1 MPDTHVT
8 QPWEEIERIVGDRSA
23 ERLQVFLDTLTPAE
37 TARAVSR
44 LDDDSQNAVLTLLE
58 PEDAADLIEELTDAQ
73 GADLLED
80 LPADQ
85 AAAIVE
91 EMESDERADVLQ
103 ELDTEDAEAILEK
116 MDPEEAEDARKLLTY
131 PPDTAGGLMVTEFL
145 AYPIHMTVVDV
156 LADMRSNA
164 ELYTDYGVQYAYV
177 LAETGTL
184 VGLLRL
190 RDLVLSPGDTPITSL
205 MVANP
210 LYANATSSLE
220 ELEQFFDRY
229 TFVGLPV
236 VDEGGRLVGI
246 VLRSD
251 VEEAHG
257 ERAEEALMRFGGII
271 GGEEL
276 RSMPV
281 LPRAFRRLS
290 WLCVNLVFS
299 LIAAGVIL
307 FYKETVEEIII
318 LAFFIPVIGNMSG
331 CSGNQAVAVSIRELT
346 LGLIKPQD
354 FMRVF
359 AKEAQVALVNGLIL
373 GAMLGAI
380 TYLVSGNLTLALVVG
395 GALACNTLVALILG
409 GLVPLALRAMKTDP
423 ALAAPLAVTTIADMC
438 GFFLVLATAHLLI
451 DKIVM

>member
-1 MPDTHVT
+1 MPDTYVT
-8 QPWEEIERIVGDRSA
+8 PPWEEIERIVEDRDP

-44 LDDDSQNAVLTLLE
+44 LDDDFQNAVLTLLE

-80 LPADQ
+80 LPAHQ

-103 ELDTEDAEAILEK
+103 ELDSEDAEAILEK
-116 MDPEEAEDARKLLTY
+116 MDPEEAEDARKLLTH

-145 AYPIHMTVVDV
+145 AYPIHMTVADV
-156 LADMRSNA
+156 LADMRKNA
-164 ELYTDYGVQYAYV
+164 VLYTDYGVQYAYV

-190 RDLVLSPGDTPITSL
+190 RDLVLSPGDAPITSL

-210 LYANATSSLE
+210 LYAIVTSSLE

-236 VDEGGRLVGI
+236 VDEDSRLVG
-246 VLRSD
+246 VVRRSD
-251 VEEAHG
+251 IEEAHG

-290 WLCVNLVFS
+290 WLCVNLALS
-299 LIAAGVIL
+299 LVAAGVIL
-307 FYKETVEEIII
+307 FYKETIEQLII

-359 AKEAQVALVNGLIL
+359 VKEAQVALINGAVLGVILGVISFIASGDLIL
-373 GAMLGAI
+373 G
-380 TYLVSGNLTLALVVG
+380 LVVG

-409 GLVPLALRAMKTDP
+409 GVVPLILRAMKADP
-423 ALAAPLAVTTIADMC
+423 ALAAPLVVTTIADMC
-438 GFFLVLATAHLLI
+438 GFFLVLATAHLLL
-451 DKIVM
+451 DKIIT